1 MLDAAD
7 VREIEQRCRRYQ
19 GAWTGSAG
27 AVAAGA
33 ILLIRD
39 REKLIEENRR
49 MSEQLAAVIDTQGPI
64 HDPDEQEVEDRIPHD
79 WILRGAEEL
88 RRDEVPR
95 LSGDSLAGD
104 ESPPA
109 EKLLLDTVDVI
120 RSRRATYGP
129 PGAGHFE
136 KTVGMINALFA
147 HKLREPLTQAEWA
160 QIMILDK
167 LARYQGPSKTSDGP
181 LDIAGY
187 AACLAEV
194 EAATAP
200 PVPARPR

>member
-1 MLDAAD
+1 MTQQ
-7 VREIEQRCRRYQ
+7 I
-19 GAWTGSAG
+19 
-27 AVAAGA
+27 
-33 ILLIRD
+33 
-39 REKLIEENRR
+39 
-49 MSEQLAAVIDTQGPI
+49 AAVDTQGPI
-64 HDPDEQEVEDRIPHD
+64 HDPEDEDTDDRIPND

-88 RRDEVPR
+88 KRGLPAEPVYT
-95 LSGDSLAGD
+95 GDSLLRD
-104 ESPPA
+104 DTPPA

-129 PGAGHFE
+129 PGKGHFA

-147 HKLREPLTQAEWA
+147 HKLRSPITQAEWA

-167 LARYQGPSKTSDGP
+167 LARYQGPSKTTDGP

-194 EAATAP
+194 EAATSPAAA
-200 PVPARPR
+200 ARPR